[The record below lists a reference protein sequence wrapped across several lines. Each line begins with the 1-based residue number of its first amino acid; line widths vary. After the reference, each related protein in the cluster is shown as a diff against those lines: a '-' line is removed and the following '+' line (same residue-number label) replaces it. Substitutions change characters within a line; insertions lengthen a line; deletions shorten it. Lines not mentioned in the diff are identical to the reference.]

1 MGASIQPVSGLLDA
15 ELLALRRSLH
25 GLNVSKMEE
34 CSKVERIPG
43 GGTCTYKGRAIWKS
57 QRIWEPGDR

>member
-15 ELLALRRSLH
+15 KLLALRHSLH

-34 CSKVERIPG
+34 SSKVERIPG
-43 GGTCTYKGRAIWKS
+43 GETCTYKGRAIWKS
-57 QRIWEPGDR
+57 QQIWEPIDQ